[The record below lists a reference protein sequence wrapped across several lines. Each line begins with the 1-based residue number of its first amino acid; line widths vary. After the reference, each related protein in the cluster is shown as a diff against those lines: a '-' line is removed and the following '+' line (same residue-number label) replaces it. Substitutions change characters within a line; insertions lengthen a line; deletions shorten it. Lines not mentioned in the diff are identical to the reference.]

1 MEGVWRFLG
10 VIKGV
15 DRDRDKWITVST
27 IAAPLKSCTAMAAE
41 VVGASVLPGI
51 LDLVVG
57 KISVENIKQ
66 CIDEIIK
73 YT

>member
-1 MEGVWRFLG
+1 M
-10 VIKGV
+10 IKGV

-51 LDLVVG
+51 LDLVLG

>member
-1 MEGVWRFLG
+1 MEGVWRLLG

-51 LDLVVG
+51 LDLVLG

>member
-51 LDLVVG
+51 LDLVLG

-66 CIDEIIK
+66 CIGEIIK

>member
-51 LDLVVG
+51 LDLVLG